1 MCFHIPPLHTVL
13 LCFRHHGY
21 QEHNFSKTH
30 APSDHFNALW
40 IYNLEGP
47 LLQPRGTRGLH
58 YRTPYFQVMEKELRC
73 KVMHKDFVE
82 RQRKHLGGRG
92 LLWAHVPGWFCFI
105 YSPSLPAS
113 DFSALRGTTSVLA
126 CSILEQLQ
134 VTETPKP
141 TRGRCRSGAD
151 LDLLKRES
159 AFWWAGPKSLHFNK
173 LG

>member
-21 QEHNFSKTH
+21 QEAQFFQDSR
-30 APSDHFNALW
+30 SIQMFNALW

-92 LLWAHVPGWFCFI
+92 LLWAHMPELVCFI
-105 YSPSLPAS
+105 YTLLPSLH
-113 DFSALRGTTSVLA
+113 LTSPHSEAPLQCLLA
-126 CSILEQLQ
+126 PSWSSFKRRKHQN
-134 VTETPKP
+134 PP
-141 TRGRCRSGAD
+141 GAD
-151 LDLLKRES
+151 VDL
-159 AFWWAGPKSLHFNK
+159 GQI
-173 LG
+173 

>member
-21 QEHNFSKTH
+21 QEAQSFQDSR
-30 APSDHFNALW
+30 SIQMFNALW

-92 LLWAHVPGWFCFI
+92 LLWAHVPELVCFI
-105 YSPSLPAS
+105 YTPSLPAS

-141 TRGRCRSGAD
+141 TRGICRSGPD
-151 LDLLKRES
+151 LDFLKEN
-159 AFWWAGPKSLHFNK
+159 LHFDE
-173 LG
+173 LGPRACILIS